1 MHLKLH
7 ASLSDTMKSCA
18 VPLCFVQ
25 DMNYVRLAFPRY
37 IPYLLI
43 GRLVAI
49 LVISITGLVF
59 K

>member
-7 ASLSDTMKSCA
+7 ASLSDMMKSCA
-18 VPLCFVQ
+18 VPLCLAQ
-25 DMNYVRLAFPRY
+25 DMNYVCPAFPRY
-37 IPYLLI
+37 IHYLLI